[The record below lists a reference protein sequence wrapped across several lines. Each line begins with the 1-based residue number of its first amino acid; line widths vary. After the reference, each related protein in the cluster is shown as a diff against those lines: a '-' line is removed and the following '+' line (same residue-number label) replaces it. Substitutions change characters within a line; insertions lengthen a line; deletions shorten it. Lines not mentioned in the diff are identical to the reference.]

1 MTLHTD
7 RVDSMVQ
14 YALAVAAEADDPRD
28 RELGPIHLLK
38 YLYLADL
45 SFAHGNRGANFSGTR
60 WQFYKFGPWSAPML
74 DRIHAAVN
82 AAGAQERCFSSKYRE
97 DNFRWLL
104 SGFDATG
111 LAEKLPGPVAAAIHG
126 NVTRFH
132 NDTVSLLHF
141 VYQTAPML
149 AAAPGEMLNLEP
161 DPDSQAQG
169 HEFST
174 GRGEAS
180 SPQPLPAVSRT
191 RIKRL
196 KERLATIAAERRVR
210 HREEFVIPEPAPVY
224 DEVYSRGV
232 EWLDQLAGT
241 PVSSSRGR
249 LVFDDTIWK
258 APSRRDSELP

>member
-7 RVDSMVQ
+7 RVDGMVQ

-45 SFAHGNRGANFSGTR
+45 SFARGNRGATFSGTR

-82 AAGAQERCFSSKYRE
+82 AAGAQERRFSSKYRE

-104 SGFDATG
+104 SGVDATR
-111 LAEKLPGPVAAAIHG
+111 LAEKLPRPVAAAIHG

-141 VYQTAPML
+141 VYKTDPML
-149 AAAPGEMLNLEP
+149 ATAPGEMLNLEP
-161 DPDSQAQG
+161 DPGSQSQG
-169 HEFST
+169 HEFSA
-174 GRGEAS
+174 GEAS
-180 SPQPLPAVSRT
+180 SSQPLPEVSRT

-196 KERLATIAAERRVR
+196 KERLATISAERRAR
-210 HREEFVIPEPAPVY
+210 RLEEFVIPEPAPVH

-241 PVSSSRGR
+241 PMSSTRGR